1 MTDQIRTLA
10 ARFFSLFRRRGTLD
24 RELDAEL
31 HSHVEMAVDRNLRQG
46 MNPEQARRD
55 ALLDFGGLE
64 QTKQI
69 YRERRGLPFLD
80 TLLQDLRFALRMLRK
95 SPGFTAVA
103 VLTLALGIGA
113 NTAIFSLIDAV
124 LLRSL
129 PVHDPQ
135 RLVVFQWTALH
146 PPTTKGHYSYMSC
159 PTPSAGVEHGCSLS
173 YPMFRQ
179 FESLQDAFSS
189 VIALGGDVGLNLRG
203 NGPATFAHGELVS
216 GEFFDTLGVSAA
228 LGRTFSPSD
237 DTPAAPPVAVLSY
250 GFWQRAFAADP
261 AAVGKT
267 IWLNNIPVTIVGVA
281 AKQFPGLD
289 PSRPRQIWLPLS
301 QSPQL
306 GKDLYGNIGGDRP
319 SLEADDGVLWVYL
332 VARLRQGI
340 TLAQAQAAA
349 DAAFHNEVLDKTK
362 ELFKTEDAPR
372 LVLMPAPQGIS
383 GLRERYSTP
392 LTILMTAVGLVLLV
406 ACANVAGLMLARS
419 ATRQREL
426 AVRLAIG
433 AGRARIARQL
443 LTESVLLSASGGMA
457 GILLAY
463 WSLQS
468 LMTFMS
474 RGGLWPSHLAAH
486 LDLRV
491 LAFSVT
497 ASVLTG
503 ILFGL
508 APALRGIRLDL
519 TPALKES
526 TTSFTGAASSS
537 RWLTLGGSLVV
548 AQVAL
553 AILILSGAGLLVRT
567 LKNLKSIDP
576 GFDTRNLLLFN
587 MDTNMNGYTEQQT
600 HTLYSQMLDRLEAL
614 PGVISATYS
623 FDSLLSGNYWN
634 TSFRSEGETEK
645 TQKHQ
650 TLGLN
655 AGPKFFETMGIPL
668 MAGRAFGPQDF
679 PIAPPSIHRTSKPSS
694 SADETKL
701 IPVIINEAF
710 ARTFFK
716 DQNPLGRQISNFGNR
731 STGEI
736 IGVVGDTKF
745 QTLRSE
751 IAPTLF
757 VPGVGTEAIFEVR
770 TAVDPHT
777 VIPALRSIVSQ
788 LDNNLPILNIQTESE
803 QIEGSFSQER
813 LIARLSSFFGALSLL
828 LACVGLY
835 GLLSYEVSRK
845 TREIGVRMALGARPS
860 DVLRFIVRQG
870 VGLSAVGAALGILAA
885 LGLTRYLASL
895 LYGVRPF
902 DPLTFLAVALL
913 LALVALTACYL
924 PARRASHVDPLV
936 ALRYE

>member
-1 MTDQIRTLA
+1 MTSWLQQLFHRL
-10 ARFFSLFRRRGTLD
+10 RSLFRRAQLD
-24 RELDAEL
+24 HDLDAEIS
-31 HSHVEMAVDRNLRQG
+31 SHLQLATEENLQRG
-46 MNPEQARRD
+46 LSPAEARRH
-55 ALLDFGGLE
+55 AVLRFGGSQQAKE
-64 QTKQI
+64 HH
-69 YRERRGLPFLD
+69 REARSLPFLE

-113 NTAIFSLIDAV
+113 NTAIFSLIDAA

-129 PVHDPQ
+129 PVRDPQ
-135 RLVVFQWTALH
+135 RLVVFQWSALH
-146 PPTTKGHYSYMSC
+146 PPNTKGSYGYMSC
-159 PTPSAGVEHGCSLS
+159 PSPNATSEHGCSFS

-179 FESLQDAFSS
+179 FRALQDVFSS
-189 VIALGGDVGLNLRG
+189 VIVLGGDVGLNLRG
-203 NGPATFAHGELVS
+203 NGPATFVHGELVS
-216 GEFFDTLGVSAA
+216 GEFFDTLGVGPA
-228 LGRTFSPSD
+228 LGRTFTPAD
-237 DTPAAPPVAVLSY
+237 DTPGAPPVAVLSY
-250 GFWQRAFAADP
+250 GYWQSAFGGDP
-261 AAVGKT
+261 TAMGKT
-267 IWLNNIPVTIVGVA
+267 VWLNNIPVTIVGVV

-289 PSRPRQIWLPLS
+289 PARVRQIWLPMS

-306 GKDLYGNIGGDRP
+306 GNDLYGSMGGDRP
-319 SLEADDGVLWVYL
+319 SLEADDGVLWAYL

-340 TLAQAQAAA
+340 TLGQAQAAA
-349 DAAFHNEVLDKTK
+349 DTIFQHDALDKTT

-426 AVRLAIG
+426 AVRLALG
-433 AGRARIARQL
+433 AGRTRIVWQL
-443 LTESVLLSASGGMA
+443 LTESVLLSAAGGVS

-463 WSLQS
+463 WSIQS
-468 LMTFMS
+468 LVTFMS
-474 RGGLWPSHLAAH
+474 RGGSWPSNLAAH

-491 LAFSVT
+491 LAFT
-497 ASVLTG
+497 ALASVLTG
-503 ILFGL
+503 VLFGL

-526 TTSFTGAASSS
+526 TTSFAGRASSN
-537 RWLTLGGSLVV
+537 RWLNLGGSLVI

-553 AILILSGAGLLVRT
+553 AILVLSGAGLLVRT
-567 LKNLKSIDP
+567 LKNLKGINP
-576 GFDTRNLLLFN
+576 GFDTHNLLLFN
-587 MDTNMNGYTEQQT
+587 MDTTLNGYTKQQS
-600 HTLYSQMLDRLEAL
+600 HTLYSQLLERLQAL
-614 PGVISATYS
+614 SGVLSATCS
-623 FDSLLSGNYWN
+623 FDSLLSGNAWT
-634 TSFRSEGETEK
+634 TSFEIEGAQH
-645 TQKHQ
+645 TQLE

-668 MAGRAFGPQDF
+668 MAGRLFTPQDF
-679 PIAPPSIHRTSKPSS
+679 TLPPESIHRTSTPSV
-694 SADETKL
+694 SATETKL
-701 IPVIINEAF
+701 RPIIINEAF

-731 STGEI
+731 SAGEI

-745 QTLRSE
+745 RTLRSE

-757 VPGVGTEAIFEVR
+757 VPGVGTEATFEVR
-770 TAVDPHT
+770 TAVDPRT
-777 VIPALRSIVSQ
+777 VVPALRSIISQ
-788 LDNNLPILNIQTESE
+788 LDNNLPILSIKTESE
-803 QIEGSFSQER
+803 QIEASFSQER
-813 LIARLSSFFGALSLL
+813 LIARLSSFFGGLSLL
-828 LACVGLY
+828 LACIGLY

-870 VGLSAVGAALGILAA
+870 IALSAVGAVLGILGA
-885 LGLTRYLASL
+885 LGVTRYLASL

-902 DPLTFLAVALL
+902 DPLTFLSVALL
-913 LALVALTACYL
+913 LGLVALVACYI